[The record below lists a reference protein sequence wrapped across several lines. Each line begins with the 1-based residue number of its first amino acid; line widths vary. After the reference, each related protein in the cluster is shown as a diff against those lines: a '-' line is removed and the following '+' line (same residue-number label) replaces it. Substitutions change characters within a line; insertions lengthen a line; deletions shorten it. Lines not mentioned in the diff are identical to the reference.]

1 MTKTTLVILPTFNE
15 RSNLERIVDEV
26 LSTKLTVDLL
36 IVDDNSPD
44 GTGELAQAL
53 AAQHPDRIYVLHR
66 TVKAGLGAA
75 YLAGF
80 LWALTQGYEYVV
92 EMDADGSHHPDELST
107 LLEPAYSGADL
118 VIGTRW
124 MPGGTVRNWSLA
136 RRAIS
141 RFGTW
146 YASNALRL
154 PLRDLT
160 SGYRVLS
167 LRLVEK
173 ILESGIQSAGYG
185 FQIEVALLAHDQH
198 LTIVERPI
206 TFTER
211 LGGQSKMSKAI
222 VVEAWWKT
230 TTWSLQRM
238 LNRR

>member
-1 MTKTTLVILPTFNE
+1 MTYATLVILPTYNE
-15 RSNLERIVDEV
+15 RSNLERIVNEV
-26 LSTKLTVDLL
+26 LATKLAVDLL

-53 AAQHPDRIYVLHR
+53 TTQYPGRIYAIHR
-66 TVKAGLGAA
+66 SVKAGLGAA

-80 LWALTQGYEYVV
+80 HWALTQGYEYVV

-107 LLEPAYSGADL
+107 LLEPVYSGADL

-124 MPGGTVRNWSLA
+124 MPGGIVRNWSLT

-146 YASNALRL
+146 YASKALRL

-167 LRLVEK
+167 LRLVQK

-185 FQIEVALLAHDQH
+185 FQIEVALLAHDQN
-198 LTIVERPI
+198 LAIVERPI

-222 VVEAWWKT
+222 VLEAWWKT
-230 TTWSLQRM
+230 TLWSLQRT